1 MILTELRLRRRGG
14 GRRRRRGVANL
25 KFRKRNVL
33 RLTRVW
39 CALPGSGLGGAEAAA
54 GGDVVLPPTLM
65 NKQDQTALCLTATRE
80 WSRHLPVHTVGAR
93 LVSSFVIPCHK
104 LKKADWTHSGGRRA
118 SILAMSRQIQ
128 KGPGQR
134 GQKDTGYLRA
144 DISCCLR
151 VLMS

>member
-1 MILTELRLRRRGG
+1 MVLTRLRLWRRGDG
-14 GRRRRRGVANL
+14 GGGQRGVANL

-80 WSRHLPVHTVGAR
+80 
-93 LVSSFVIPCHK
+93 
-104 LKKADWTHSGGRRA
+104 
-118 SILAMSRQIQ
+118 
-128 KGPGQR
+128 
-134 GQKDTGYLRA
+134 
-144 DISCCLR
+144 
-151 VLMS
+151 